1 MTFFEKRRIN
11 LQITPHFR
19 HNELCCK
26 CCDKLI
32 IDDLLYRTMN
42 RIEKIREAVGFRLVI
57 NSGHRCVRHNR
68 EVGGQPNSWHL
79 RFAADV
85 RPEDPENLTD
95 FCNAILLMN
104 YDHKLFNGVG
114 WYWSFVHL
122 DCRPNPFT
130 WDNRTAKAVKR

>member
-1 MTFFEKRRIN
+1 MTFYEKRRIN

-19 HNELCCK
+19 YDELSCK
-26 CCDKLI
+26 CCNRLI
-32 IDDLLYRTMN
+32 TDDLMYRTMN
-42 RIEKIREAVGFRLVI
+42 KLERVREAIGIPLII
-57 NSGHRCVRHNR
+57 NSGHRCEKHNR

-79 RFAADV
+79 RFAVDIRTAKPD
-85 RPEDPENLTD
+85 NLHIL
-95 FCNAILLMN
+95 FEAILLMN

-130 WDNRTAKAVKR
+130 WDNRTIQAVKR